1 MLFAMLCKPAPLDS
15 VLGRLVGSI
24 GGVSCKRVTVCM
36 QSKHAVSGFLMGLG
50 TVQTGEPP

>member
-1 MLFAMLCKPAPLDS
+1 MLCKPAPLDS

-24 GGVSCKRVTVCM
+24 GGAVANATQYAYRVCM
-36 QSKHAVSGFLMGLG
+36 QSKHAVSDFLMGLG